1 MTLHADL
8 RTLRHALLP
17 LGIAAS
23 ILATRGF
30 DDVHPVLGGGMGSP
44 QLAAAV

>member
-1 MTLHADL
+1 MTLDADL

-23 ILATRGF
+23 ILAGC
-30 DDVHPVLGGGMGSP
+30 GGGSESGSSG
-44 QLAAAV
+44 AGSG